1 VGLGNR
7 WLVALFFKHR
17 RKDAADKFSAS
28 FRSGSGALSDIGVPS
43 LGEDSM
49 DELTPEQEQ
58 AVAATVG
65 AIQRIAMAVVE
76 LPQEQRE
83 RHYALVRRNFEA
95 AITEFGI
102 EGATAHA
109 WLNSTMIGIQSLV
122 AEIEA
127 GGGAAGGNG

>member
-1 VGLGNR
+1 MS
-7 WLVALFFKHR
+7 
-17 RKDAADKFSAS
+17 SARS
-28 FRSGSGALSDIGVPS
+28 FRSGSRALSDIVCPTSRGIA
-43 LGEDSM
+43 L
-49 DELTPEQEQ
+49 DELTPEQEE

-76 LPQEQRE
+76 LPQERRE

-102 EGATAHA
+102 EGAMAHA

-127 GGGAAGGNG
+127 GGGAGGGNA

>member
-1 VGLGNR
+1 
-7 WLVALFFKHR
+7 
-17 RKDAADKFSAS
+17 
-28 FRSGSGALSDIGVPS
+28 
-43 LGEDSM
+43 M

-95 AITEFGI
+95 AITHFGM
-102 EGATAHA
+102 EGAMAHA
-109 WLNSTMIGIQSLV
+109 WLNSTMIGFSRWSPKLKLAVALRAGTLRSLESGIQNVRNRARNRSPRRETSTPSSRV
-122 AEIEA
+122 F
-127 GGGAAGGNG
+127 